1 MTIYFVSSS
10 VKKEG
15 WRERA
20 SCLSPV
26 SFSALLLSSVLPS
39 LKRDCSQSKIL
50 FKTEGSSLY
59 LSILCLVF
67 IVGPQAGNELI
78 FGMENVTVLF
88 LA

>member
-15 WRERA
+15 WRDRA
-20 SCLSPV
+20 SYLSPV
-26 SFSALLLSSVLPS
+26 SFSALLLSPVLPS

-59 LSILCLVF
+59 LSILCSVF
-67 IVGPQAGNELI
+67 KVRPHAGNKLI
-78 FGMENVTVLF
+78 YGMENVKVLF